1 MNENDAI
8 AVRGT
13 HSELFRKVSEK
24 LIELVGNIPMSGENA
39 AADPRTRARALV
51 SSAALKSAA
60 ISGSLALPPGPLG
73 LITILPDL
81 YAIWRVQAQLVADIA
96 AVYSKTVFLTEE
108 TMLFSLF
115 RHAAAQA
122 VRDLIVRAGE
132 RVLVERPTL
141 RSLQWISAKIGAKTT
156 QRILGRGASRWVPIV
171 GALGVA
177 GYAYYDTRAVGQ
189 TAMDLFSKD
198 IDGVAGSPPPGVA
211 PQPRH

>member
-1 MNENDAI
+1 
-8 AVRGT
+8 V
-13 HSELFRKVSEK
+13 
-24 LIELVGNIPMSGENA
+24 
-39 AADPRTRARALV
+39 
-51 SSAALKSAA
+51 

-81 YAIWRVQAQLVADIA
+81 YAIWRVQAHLVADIA

-141 RSLQWISAKIGAKTT
+141 RTLQRISAKIGAKTT

-198 IDGVAGSPPPGVA
+198 IDGGDGRPLPEVA
-211 PQPRH
+211 PQPRR